1 MLELILNAHKAGVHS
16 QVPGKTPPAPKTASE
31 AFDKC
36 DPYALAAV
44 LGDAL
49 EQASKG
55 KGKERHAPNGE
66 RFEEQRMLAIS
77 RLLNSERG
85 MAFLVCKKVTEGID
99 LPTTERK
106 VAELLGAINYIAGM
120 VIFLRE
126 KDGGA

>member
-1 MLELILNAHKAGVHS
+1 MLE
-16 QVPGKTPPAPKTASE
+16 PKSASKD
-31 AFDKC
+31 FDKC
-36 DPYALAAV
+36 DPYYALAAV

-55 KGKERHAPNGE
+55 KGKERHAHNGE

-85 MAFLVCKKVTEGID
+85 MAYQVCKKVIEGID

-126 KDGGA
+126 KDGVRDER

>member
-1 MLELILNAHKAGVHS
+1 MFEHILNAHRSGG
-16 QVPGKTPPAPKTASE
+16 QVPGKTPPTPKTASE
-31 AFDKC
+31 DFDKC
-36 DPYALAAV
+36 DPYYALAAV

-85 MAFLVCKKVTEGID
+85 MAFQVCKKVTEGID